1 MARGEDE
8 RGVPRRAR
16 RADAA
21 ANARSLV
28 TAARELFDEHGPEV
42 ALDVVARRAGV
53 GNATLYRHFPTRE
66 DLLVAVYADEAA
78 ALCRRGAGL
87 LRGPSAGDALFAWL
101 DDLLG
106 HVAGMRALVPAAG
119 GGDGRTEL
127 FRRSH
132 ESLTSTAE
140 DLLTRAKTAGAVH
153 PDLAVAD
160 LMALTGAA
168 AIAADGTEHARRL
181 LRIMRRGLEVPARG
195 PAYPCRSEPISGDA
209 CGPGPAHPA

>member
-8 RGVPRRAR
+8 RSVPRRAR
-16 RADAA
+16 RADAT

-28 TAARELFDEHGPEV
+28 SAARELFGEHGPEV

-53 GNATLYRHFPTRE
+53 GNATLYRHFPTRA

-87 LRGPSAGDALFAWL
+87 LHGPSAGDALFDWL

-106 HVAGMRALVPAAG
+106 HMEGMRALVLAAAG
-119 GGDGRTEL
+119 GPGDGRTEL

-132 ESLTSTAE
+132 ASLTSTAE
-140 DLLTRAKTAGAVH
+140 DLLERAKAAGAVH

-160 LMALTGAA
+160 VLALTGAA
-168 AIAADGTEHARRL
+168 AIAAGGTDHARRL
-181 LRIMRRGLEVPARG
+181 LRLMRRGFAIPDREG
-195 PAYPCRSEPISGDA
+195 
-209 CGPGPAHPA
+209 

>member
-8 RGVPRRAR
+8 RSVPRRAR
-16 RADAA
+16 RADAT

-28 TAARELFDEHGPEV
+28 SAARELFGEHGPEV

-53 GNATLYRHFPTRE
+53 GNATLYRHFPTRA

-87 LRGPSAGDALFAWL
+87 LHGPSAGDALFDWL

-106 HVAGMRALVPAAG
+106 HMEDMRALVLAAAG
-119 GGDGRTEL
+119 GPGDGRTEL

-132 ESLTSTAE
+132 ASLTSTAE
-140 DLLTRAKTAGAVH
+140 DLLERAKAAGAVH

-160 LMALTGAA
+160 VLALTGAA
-168 AIAADGTEHARRL
+168 AIAAGGTDHARRL
-181 LRIMRRGLEVPARG
+181 LRLMRRGFGIPDREG
-195 PAYPCRSEPISGDA
+195 
-209 CGPGPAHPA
+209 

>member
-8 RGVPRRAR
+8 RSVPRRAR

-28 TAARELFDEHGPEV
+28 SAARELFGEHGPEV

-53 GNATLYRHFPTRE
+53 GNATLYRHFPTRA

-87 LRGPSAGDALFAWL
+87 LHGPSAGDALFDWL

-106 HVAGMRALVPAAG
+106 HMEGMRALVLAAAG
-119 GGDGRTEL
+119 GPGDGRTEL

-132 ESLTSTAE
+132 ASLTSTAE
-140 DLLTRAKTAGAVH
+140 DLLERAKAAGAVH

-160 LMALTGAA
+160 VLALTGAA
-168 AIAADGTEHARRL
+168 AIAAGGTDHARRL
-181 LRIMRRGLEVPARG
+181 LRLTRRGFG
-195 PAYPCRSEPISGDA
+195 I
-209 CGPGPAHPA
+209 PGREG

>member
-1 MARGEDE
+1 MDRGEDE
-8 RGVPRRAR
+8 RSAPRRAR

-28 TAARELFDEHGPEV
+28 SAARELFDEHGPEV

-66 DLLVAVYADEAA
+66 DLLVAVYEDEAA

-87 LRGPSAGDALFAWL
+87 LREPSAGGALFDWL

-106 HVAGMRALVPAAG
+106 HMAGMRALVLAAG
-119 GGDGRTEL
+119 GGPGDGHTEL

-132 ESLTSTAE
+132 ESLISTAE
-140 DLLTRAKTAGAVH
+140 GLLTRAKTTGAVH
-153 PDLAVAD
+153 PDLAVGD
-160 LMALTGAA
+160 LLALTSAA
-168 AIAADGTEHARRL
+168 AIAADGTENARRL
-181 LRIMRRGLEVPARG
+181 LRIMRRGFEMPA
-195 PAYPCRSEPISGDA
+195 P
-209 CGPGPAHPA
+209 PG